1 MGLGAALG
9 RRGEAKGMNWERGHG
24 CKIRVAVHGYLRSYA
39 LVGAQGSVVEVPE
52 GARVDE
58 LLTYWGMCGGEVRR
72 IEINGQPAR
81 SDSRV
86 QRRDQLDLF
95 P

>member
-1 MGLGAALG
+1 MSWQA
-9 RRGEAKGMNWERGHG
+9 GHG
-24 CKIRVAVHGYLRSYA
+24 CKIRVAVHGYLKSCA

-58 LLTYWGMCGGEVRR
+58 LLQAWGMCGGEVKR
-72 IEINGQPAR
+72 IQINGQRAR
-81 SDSRV
+81 PDSRV
-86 QRRDQLDLF
+86 RRQDQLDLF